1 MSEDGP
7 PLLRPI
13 PRRPFDINFTSP
25 TPPSDGVSSSPSPAP
40 GQNFETSRLLSPKPN
55 GFRAATPSESGTSIS
70 RTQSIVNLTTS
81 TLFGIYSPSST
92 GKDRS
97 IRPDLETPWG
107 TGSQTPVKRQ
117 SLDDTTF
124 ELLKERFHPQALRRR
139 SSRPAPPAPYTAAS
153 ALYVTARV
161 AVLFLL
167 GMGYG
172 ALVTRLHGK
181 HQLAAL
187 PAEGTSG
194 PGFNW
199 KYLTLWGICG
209 VLLGALLPWFD
220 GVWEE
225 AGGKLVATYTLAEQG
240 ELKYAA
246 EVSFAEVSL
255 TGDEAALVD
264 EAVFMQVKASV
275 RTEMDCQVCYALFYD
290 PLTTVCGH
298 TFCHDAPFVEYG
310 TLLRIVNAEY
320 FPDGRS
326 LIETIGISRFKVVRH
341 GVLDGYIVGKI
352 GRIDDVSIAEE
363 EELEAQEI
371 RHSSLQRVASNT
383 SQRSGSGTPPR
394 VTTTTEDLARM
405 PTRDL
410 LDFAVSFVQ
419 RMSQQSVPWLAQR
432 ILTIYGECPVDA
444 AQFPWW
450 FASILPAKEPEKYRL
465 LGTQS
470 VRERL
475 KICCAWVLE
484 WEANRWGHFI
494 DGRPGLSQSVASSEA
509 GGD

>member
-1 MSEDGP
+1 M
-7 PLLRPI
+7 
-13 PRRPFDINFTSP
+13 PRRPRHAD
-25 TPPSDGVSSSPSPAP
+25 
-40 GQNFETSRLLSPKPN
+40 
-55 GFRAATPSESGTSIS
+55 
-70 RTQSIVNLTTS
+70 
-81 TLFGIYSPSST
+81 
-92 GKDRS
+92 
-97 IRPDLETPWG
+97 
-107 TGSQTPVKRQ
+107 
-117 SLDDTTF
+117 
-124 ELLKERFHPQALRRR
+124 
-139 SSRPAPPAPYTAAS
+139 
-153 ALYVTARV
+153 
-161 AVLFLL
+161 
-167 GMGYG
+167 
-172 ALVTRLHGK
+172 
-181 HQLAAL
+181 
-187 PAEGTSG
+187 
-194 PGFNW
+194 
-199 KYLTLWGICG
+199 
-209 VLLGALLPWFD
+209 
-220 GVWEE
+220 
-225 AGGKLVATYTLAEQG
+225 
-240 ELKYAA
+240 
-246 EVSFAEVSL
+246 
-255 TGDEAALVD
+255 
-264 EAVFMQVKASV
+264 
-275 RTEMDCQVCYALFYD
+275 
-290 PLTTVCGH
+290 
-298 TFCHDAPFVEYG
+298 DAPFVEYG

-484 WEANRWGHFI
+484 WEANRWS
-494 DGRPGLSQSVASSEA
+494 LSECRIL
-509 GGD
+509 